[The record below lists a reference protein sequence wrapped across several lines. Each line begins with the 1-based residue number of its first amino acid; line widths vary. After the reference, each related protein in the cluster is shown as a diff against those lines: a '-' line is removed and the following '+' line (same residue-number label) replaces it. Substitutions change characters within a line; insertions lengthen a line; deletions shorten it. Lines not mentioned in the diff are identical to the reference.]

1 MPWPLQF
8 LCDTFT
14 TAFAAAMAAVGG
26 DSEVPSD
33 IDDLS
38 VTTQLMMTALTS
50 KACEVRDA
58 SRVVR
63 LSPLWGNRWV
73 SAAVTCPCSQLG
85 FKLVM
90 C

>member
-58 SRVVR
+58 TVASFDCLRSGGIGGSAPASRV
-63 LSPLWGNRWV
+63 
-73 SAAVTCPCSQLG
+73 
-85 FKLVM
+85 LVVN
-90 C
+90 